1 MKTQKQLQ
9 RKAAPTQMSN
19 GAEIMRNF
27 FKLFDE
33 YFNREKF
40 IVVKLLGSSLQGH
53 DRQNCI
59 VFCLADIISIKSITT
74 HRS

>member
-27 FKLFDE
+27 FKIFL
-33 YFNREKF
+33 
-40 IVVKLLGSSLQGH
+40 S
-53 DRQNCI
+53 
-59 VFCLADIISIKSITT
+59 VFQ
-74 HRS
+74 